1 MCAEAV
7 QMFEDP
13 DANPH
18 GAQMIF
24 TTHDVTLLRTL
35 IGGGRVLDRDAIWLT
50 EKTADGATDLYPLN
64 SFDPPPRKDDNIFRK
79 YLLGTYGGTPRVSS
93 GEVAQALEEALA

>member
-1 MCAEAV
+1 
-7 QMFEDP
+7 MFD
-13 DANPH
+13 DLSANPR

-35 IGGGRVLDRDAIWLT
+35 IGGGRALDRDAIWLT
-50 EKTADGATDLYPLN
+50 EKTSDGATDLYPLS

-93 GEVAQALEEALA
+93 GEAAQALEEALA